1 MFFKT
6 TPKEAPTSGEPIIFL
21 QSTLVAC
28 ILNLLSGEERLVLMC
43 SSEKSRRFI
52 PVSYGSISLSALKN
66 IKKFYSQKLC
76 RPLGKMLVN
85 MNCNINLMKKIK
97 QEIDF
102 FVIFKLGPC
111 LAQGKISNCLLNIQW
126 HSFFFEMPRYK
137 KKKGCKQV
145 DGQPFIQRSNH
156 LAMRMGHVQHWSFVA
171 DILIFII

>member
-1 MFFKT
+1 MDGWITHIEYPIIINFFKEKTYGDEINLPIFKSNVFFKT

-52 PVSYGSISLSALKN
+52 PVSYRSISLSALEKYQ
-66 IKKFYSQKLC
+66 KSFSSRKLC
-76 RPLGKMLVN
+76 LPLGKMLVN

-111 LAQGKISNCLLNIQW
+111 LAQGKISNYLLNIQ
-126 HSFFFEMPRYK
+126 
-137 KKKGCKQV
+137 
-145 DGQPFIQRSNH
+145 
-156 LAMRMGHVQHWSFVA
+156 
-171 DILIFII
+171 